1 MDNFTI
7 FNLQILAAFLMVIFG
22 LRWFILPKV
31 SKLPIHE
38 ALIPFVF
45 LQGIRY
51 LGSMFMVD
59 NQIYD
64 EFPKDLAFT
73 IGAWDYSVAI
83 LAIITTYALRVK
95 WKYAIPLVWIFNL
108 WGFADLMTALPQAS
122 AQEFYNYD
130 IGGIWWMSVIIG
142 PITIISHIYI
152 FIRLFKNLRKK

>member
-7 FNLQILAAFLMVIFG
+7 FNLQTLAGFLMVFLG
-22 LRWFILPKV
+22 LRWFILPRV
-31 SKLPIHE
+31 SKLPIRE

-45 LQGIRY
+45 LHGIRY
-51 LGSMFMVD
+51 LGMMFMVD

-73 IGAWDYSVAI
+73 IGIWDYSVAI
-83 LAIITTYALRVK
+83 LALITTYALKVN
-95 WKYAIPLVWIFNL
+95 WKYAVPLVWIFNL

-130 IGGIWWMSVIIG
+130 IGGIWWMSVIVG

-152 FIRLFKNLRKK
+152 FIRLFKNLKKN